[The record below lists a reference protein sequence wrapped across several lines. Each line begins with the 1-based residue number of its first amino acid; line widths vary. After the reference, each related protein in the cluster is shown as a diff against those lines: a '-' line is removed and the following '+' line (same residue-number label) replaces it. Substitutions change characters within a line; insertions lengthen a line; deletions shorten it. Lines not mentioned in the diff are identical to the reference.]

1 MLISNL
7 CVKRKFGTVADA
19 TTKGHKLCVKGGY
32 IHQTFQGGYTLS
44 PLGYKVCRNIERVIR
59 EEMDAIGGQEILMPV
74 VSGADIWKES
84 GRYDKVD
91 VLAKFKGRSGAEYVL
106 NPTHEEV
113 VVDFVKS
120 VLDSYKQMP
129 FMVYQIQTKFRD
141 ELRSRAGLVRTREF
155 RMKDAYS
162 FHTTQ
167 EDLEQYYNQCL
178 QAYYRIFKRIGMKN
192 VVDVKSDN
200 GDMGGSISHEFMLL
214 HPIGEDTVY
223 VCPCGFRANKETM
236 GESKICP
243 VCGKPLED
251 HRGIEIGNI
260 FQLGDK
266 YSKSMHL
273 EYTAQ
278 DGSKKN
284 PIMGCYGIGVG
295 RAMASVI
302 EESADDNGPIWN
314 MEIAPYKVHIV
325 TMADKSGESD
335 KLGQQIHDYLTAQNV
350 EVILDNRD
358 IRAGE
363 KFADADL
370 LGAPIRLIVSPKNL
384 EKGEIEVKYRH
395 PNYQSLPAS
404 LPVSGFEQALNNLLA
419 DCRKI

>member
-44 PLGYKVCRNIERVIR
+44 PLGYKVCRNIERIIR

-74 VSGADIWKES
+74 VSGADLWKES

-91 VLAKFKGRSGAEYVL
+91 VLAKFKGRSGADYVL
-106 NPTHEEV
+106 NPTHEE
-113 VVDFVKS
+113 
-120 VLDSYKQMP
+120 
-129 FMVYQIQTKFRD
+129 
-141 ELRSRAGLVRTREF
+141 
-155 RMKDAYS
+155 AYS
-162 FHTTQ
+162 FHLTQ
-167 EDLEQYYNQCL
+167 EDLEKFYAECL

-214 HPIGEDTVY
+214 HEIGEDTVY
-223 VCPCGFRANKETM
+223 VCPCGFRANRETM

-243 VCGKPLED
+243 VCGKPLDE

-260 FQLGDK
+260 FQ
-266 YSKSMHL
+266 
-273 EYTAQ
+273 
-278 DGSKKN
+278 DGTKKN

-325 TMADKSGESD
+325 TMADKTGESD
-335 KLGQQIHDYLTAQNV
+335 KLGQKIHDYLTQKGI

-370 LGAPIRLIVSPKNL
+370 LGAPVRLIVSPKNL
-384 EKGEIEVKYRH
+384 EKGVIEVKYRH
-395 PNYQSLPAS
+395 PDYQHLTNE
-404 LPVSGFEQALNNLLA
+404 LPVQGFEQALDNLLA
-419 DCRKI
+419 ACK

>member
-19 TTKGHKLCVKGGY
+19 ATKGHKLCVKGGY

-44 PLGYKVCRNIERVIR
+44 PLGHKVCRNIEQIIR
-59 EEMDAIGGQEILMPV
+59 EEMDALGGQEILMPV

-91 VLAKFKGRSGAEYVL
+91 VLAKFKGRGGADYVL

-120 VLDSYKQMP
+120 VMDSYKQLP

-162 FHTTQ
+162 FHLTQ

-214 HPIGEDTVY
+214 NPIGEDTVY
-223 VCPCGFRANKETM
+223 ICPCGFRANKETM

-243 VCGKPLED
+243 ICGKTLED

-273 EYTAQ
+273 EYTAA
-278 DGSKKN
+278 DGTKKN
-284 PIMGCYGIGVG
+284 PIMGCYGIGIG

-325 TMADKSGESD
+325 TMADKTGESD
-335 KLGQQIHDYLTAQNV
+335 KLGLKIHDYLYGKKIDV
-350 EVILDNRD
+350 MLDNRD
-358 IRAGE
+358 LRAGE

-370 LGAPIRLIVSPKNL
+370 IGAPVRLIVSPKNL
-384 EKGEIEVKYRH
+384 EKGVIEVKYRH
-395 PNYQSLPAS
+395 PDYQHLTNE
-404 LPVSGFEQALNNLLA
+404 LPVEGFEQALDNLLA
-419 DCRKI
+419 NCK

>member
-19 TTKGHKLCVKGGY
+19 STKGHKLSVKGGY

-44 PLGYKVCRNIERVIR
+44 PLGYKVCRNIERIIR

-74 VSGADIWKES
+74 VSGADLWKES

-120 VLDSYKQMP
+120 VMDSYKQMP

-162 FHTTQ
+162 FHITQ
-167 EDLEQYYNQCL
+167 EDLETFYAECL

-236 GESKICP
+236 ADSKICP
-243 VCGKPLED
+243 VCGKPLAE

-278 DGSKKN
+278 DGTKKN

-314 MEIAPYKVHIV
+314 MELAPYKVHIV

-335 KLGQQIHDYLTAQNV
+335 KLGQQIHDYLAKKNV

-358 IRAGE
+358 LRAGE

-384 EKGEIEVKYRH
+384 EKGMIEVKYRH
-395 PNYQSLPAS
+395 PDYQHNAAELPIAD
-404 LPVSGFEQALNNLLA
+404 FQQALDKLLA
-419 DCRKI
+419 ACK